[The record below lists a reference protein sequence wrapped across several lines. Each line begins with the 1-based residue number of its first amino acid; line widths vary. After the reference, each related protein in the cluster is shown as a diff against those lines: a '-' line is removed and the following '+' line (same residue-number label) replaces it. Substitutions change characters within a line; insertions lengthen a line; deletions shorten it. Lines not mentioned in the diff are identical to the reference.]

1 MAKGIYVGV
10 KSTLDPTQDSF
21 KIVSSSKQDFVD
33 RKIIV
38 PGGVGGSKYWDT
50 TNMTSSTFYPNE
62 AVDFA
67 SSTIWPSSFNFSNK
81 FFLFSNDLTHLYK
94 ITSVSNKTEIKTE
107 ISTRALDP
115 GSSVEITANGSVYDI
130 AENSS
135 VARKVK
141 KMYVGVD
148 TQVPIMSETTQQ
160 LTLNDTN
167 LKEFFDVSAETG
179 TNKWTPLNITGGGVS
194 FSPGNYGVNSTTAT
208 CTLTA
213 KENLTNIVI
222 GYSYVT
228 EKSYDKVT
236 VVRNGSTLLNAAS
249 GSNTGT
255 FDATTLAKGQTI
267 KLTYTKDS
275 SQSASGEKVNI
286 DITCDPIEKTVQ
298 TITGYEMQE
307 IARKIKKGYV
317 GVGGVARPF
326 FSGGEV
332 LTYYGEVTPLSAR
345 VSAHASAAI
354 KGKYAFFAGGIGY
367 SDSISNR
374 IDAYNPELVK
384 STLFFLESNY
394 AGYYYLAGG
403 NTDHYAIF
411 AGGTNSYAQHHKHA
425 QTQVTA
431 VDENLTRAYPTALSS
446 ERIEAGAAT
455 INNHLIILS
464 GYANYT
470 YYSTAEIYDDNLVK
484 GTNITLPSAKINS
497 TDVSAKNYAIFAGG
511 SSSDKVNS
519 VGNSVFAF
527 SADLALT
534 TVPSLTLKRWNG
546 AGGATPNNI
555 LIAGG
560 ASSSH
565 NSYLRSIETYSQTL
579 VKGTSILL
587 PRQGDGGDYGLSAMA
602 SASTEDNVI
611 FWKGWYAYSYSDE
624 NDETQWDIRPINSY
638 YIYNDDLIRTDG
650 SSSRRVA
657 WAEGQ
662 TIGSYV
668 LFAGGRGTGTG
679 SSNWENTVEALKIN

>member
-21 KIVSSSKQDFVD
+21 KIVGSSKQDFVD

-81 FFLFSNDLTHLYK
+81 FFLFSNDLTHLYE
-94 ITSVSNKTEIKTE
+94 ITSVSNKTE

-115 GSSVEITANGSVYDI
+115 GSSVEITASGSVYDI
-130 AENSS
+130 AGISS

-236 VVRNGSTLLNAAS
+236 IVRNGSTLLNAAS

-326 FSGGEV
+326 FSGGG
-332 LTYYGEVTPLSAR
+332 LPTYYGHVTNPSTAR
-345 VSAHASAAI
+345 FNMSGVTIGNKAV
-354 KGKYAFFAGGIGY
+354 FAGGVESSSYHGSTASRAIDVYDSSLALTTSYLGTAKQCMAGIGTK
-367 SDSISNR
+367 DGW
-374 IDAYNPELVK
+374 AL
-384 STLFFLESNY
+384 
-394 AGYYYLAGG
+394 LAGG
-403 NTDHYAIF
+403 KTRGVDSQTCTDVVQKLDASLALTTAASGLAYGLYDAGAGTVGGYALVAGGHTNTSSGQRPEVYAYDSALTRLQVSSLKANNSQVSGCSLDNMVIFAGGVTETNVVAYNASLTQTVSSQTYYQRHPAAAPLGEKAIF
-411 AGGTNSYAQHHKHA
+411 AGGVDSNNSYQSAVYVCDSSL
-425 QTQVTA
+425 TVTA
-431 VDENLTRAYPTALSS
+431 ASQSLTKANAPAGIAFDGYVAFGYGYTGSTMSPWRCDIFDESMTMTH
-446 ERIEAGAAT
+446 I
-455 INNHLIILS
+455 
-464 GYANYT
+464 
-470 YYSTAEIYDDNLVK
+470 DDGDSHGNLVQ
-484 GTNITLPSAKINS
+484 SASEI
-497 TDVSAKNYAIFAGG
+497 VSAAKAGNYAIFAGTFV
-511 SSSDKVNS
+511 SYTH
-519 VGNSVFAF
+519 
-527 SADLALT
+527 ALF
-534 TVPSLTLKRWNG
+534 
-546 AGGATPNNI
+546 
-555 LIAGG
+555 
-560 ASSSH
+560 
-565 NSYLRSIETYSQTL
+565 Q
-579 VKGTSILL
+579 
-587 PRQGDGGDYGLSAMA
+587 D
-602 SASTEDNVI
+602 
-611 FWKGWYAYSYSDE
+611 
-624 NDETQWDIRPINSY
+624 
-638 YIYNDDLIRTDG
+638 
-650 SSSRRVA
+650 
-657 WAEGQ
+657 
-662 TIGSYV
+662 
-668 LFAGGRGTGTG
+668 
-679 SSNWENTVEALKIN
+679 